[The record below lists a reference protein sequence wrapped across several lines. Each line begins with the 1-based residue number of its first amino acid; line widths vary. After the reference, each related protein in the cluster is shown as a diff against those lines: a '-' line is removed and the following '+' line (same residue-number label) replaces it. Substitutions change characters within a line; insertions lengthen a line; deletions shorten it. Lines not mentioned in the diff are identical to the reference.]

1 MTAEPAAGD
10 DAAGLDVLVEHRQL
24 ADRGRDHDL
33 GRDADVGGLLH
44 LPGQPV
50 RAAVRE
56 ADLLGP
62 HADGDRAARAVRRG
76 AQLRAV
82 GEQDQTVAGDR
93 PREQVRL
100 AEEPGDERCPRP
112 LVELRR
118 RPELLDPPAVHH
130 GDRVRHRH
138 RLFLV
143 VGDVDERD
151 PDLVLDPLELELH
164 LLAQLEVER
173 AERLVEQEHPWVTDD
188 RARER
193 DPLLLA
199 AGQLARLAGLPPGE
213 ADELE
218 DLGHPRPHLRLRQLL
233 PLETEGNVVRDRH
246 VREERVA
253 LEDGVHVALVRR
265 EPDDVAVAEEDPAGR
280 RVLEAADHPEG
291 RRLAAAGRAEQRE
304 ERAPWDLE
312 RDAVDRARLA
322 ELLDDFLEPHVR
334 RHRAV
339 AHRASSAAPSSP
351 APQS

>member
-1 MTAEPAAGD
+1 M
-10 DAAGLDVLVEHRQL
+10 
-24 ADRGRDHDL
+24 
-33 GRDADVGGLLH
+33 
-44 LPGQPV
+44 
-50 RAAVRE
+50 
-56 ADLLGP
+56 
-62 HADGDRAARAVRRG
+62 
-76 AQLRAV
+76 
-82 GEQDQTVAGDR
+82 
-93 PREQVRL
+93 
-100 AEEPGDERCPRP
+100 
-112 LVELRR
+112 
-118 RPELLDPPAVHH
+118 
-130 GDRVRHRH
+130 
-138 RLFLV
+138 
-143 VGDVDERD
+143 GDVDERD

-173 AERLVEQEHPWVTDD
+173 AERLVEQEHPRVTDD

-233 PLETEGNVVRDRH
+233 PLETERDVVRDRH

-312 RDAVDRARLA
+312 RDAVDRPRLA
-322 ELLDDFLEPHVR
+322 ELLDDFLEPDVR
-334 RHRAV
+334 RHRAL